1 MKYLI
6 GLLVAATVGLGSI
19 CSAQPFQAKGK
30 DFGASD
36 ISYVV
41 VPASPSRP
49 TIEFLSLYTDKDAP
63 ALKFY
68 ASGAAITL
76 PYGEGVAGT
85 CAVLNADYA
94 LTNDDIVV
102 SYDSVLDAYERHKIA
117 AADTNFVVLS
127 PAPSGT
133 LATNDRVYEA
143 TLDISLTL
151 SAAYGPTPTN
161 GAASRIPHMTLGG
174 GPIYSGRPSRPVLV
188 DFVGTTNGGAGACN
202 LDYVSGTRN

>member
-1 MKYLI
+1 MKHLI
-6 GLLVAATVGLGSI
+6 VLLVAAVIGLPISN
-19 CSAQPFQAKGK
+19 AQTFQAKGK

-36 ISYVV
+36 ISYAV
-41 VPASPSRP
+41 VPATPSRP
-49 TIEFLSLYTDKDAP
+49 VVEFISLYTDKDDP
-63 ALKFY
+63 LLKFY
-68 ASGAAITL
+68 SSGPAITL
-76 PYGEGVAGT
+76 PSGEGVAGT

-102 SYDSVLDAYERHKIA
+102 SHDAAQDVFERHKILYA
-117 AADTNFVVLS
+117 GTNYVVLD

-161 GAASRIPHMTLGG
+161 GAAVRIPHMTLGG
-174 GPIYSGRPSRPVLV
+174 GPLYSGRPDRPLLV
-188 DFVGTTNGGAGACN
+188 DFVGTTNDGAGACN
-202 LDYVSGTRN
+202 LDYVSGTRR

>member
-1 MKYLI
+1 MKHLI
-6 GLLVAATVGLGSI
+6 VFFVAATVGLGSVGN
-19 CSAQPFQAKGK
+19 AQTFQAKGK
-30 DFGASD
+30 DFGASET
-36 ISYVV
+36 SYAV
-41 VPASPSRP
+41 VPATPSRP
-49 TIEFLSLYTDKDAP
+49 TIEFVSLYTDKDAP

-68 ASGAAITL
+68 ASGPAITL

-102 SYDSVLDAYERHKIA
+102 SHDAALDAYERHKILDA
-117 AADTNFVVLS
+117 GTNYVVLN

-133 LATNDRVYEA
+133 LATNDRIYEA
-143 TLDISLTL
+143 TVDISLIL

-161 GAASRIPHMTLGG
+161 GAAARLPHMTLGG

-202 LDYVSGTRN
+202 LDYVSGTRR